1 MKLPLKMG
9 SKGDDVKELQKAL
22 GIPVDKEKTGYFGKL
37 TKEAV
42 IKFQK
47 ENGLKQD
54 GVVGEGTWGLLT
66 KPKLNIPGDIQL
78 KIEEVKKL
86 YPEITDKEVFK
97 ISNAETP
104 NILSFTGMT
113 NSLTYVEATS
123 ADPEAEEK
131 LKNLISDLKRDIY
144 NFDWNGINDIV
155 YGFLTNDQ
163 IIKEYENFKNDP
175 NNYFLSKNKNGVKDL
190 TPDDGIITKDIKTS
204 DILSILSLPGLSQN
218 ITGKAFDILSV
229 DIVWWDNQL
238 LKDTT
243 KTSFENLLIPKQW
256 LDANIQNYGFVRPYS
271 DKPWHLYYVGIPK
284 DETKTRS
291 ETIKIKYI
299 ESKKIIIEGEFEFD
313 VRNIGLLDHT
323 TKTEEESLGMFSLVG
338 PGEIYEYIQDEEQI
352 LNNHDE
358 DYFDLEQYRENNYSG
373 SEESAYDYSVIQAI
387 DPPVFSIP
395 PGQEEDYLKYL
406 NGSNSSYNAGTAY
419 TDVPFWLYMNH
430 QRGSEGARQLWK
442 VSRGEMSKFGVPVS
456 HFTKNWPGKWVAPNG
471 VTKEEVPGLYSSNPR
486 RLGEAFLS
494 LQFSLY
500 QKKFSD
506 TVNKNWKPDSK
517 AQPNQD
523 KKVGAKTPS
532 GEPMTYGYLYNQ
544 FAGAIHLL
552 QKSNINRDLLNM
564 RTLGIFG
571 AIENGLNC
579 SDNGGSFGSMFQIG
593 SSYSH
598 KLLYDT
604 GNSYYTVG
612 SSYKVNDFAYATY
625 GGLSVYRMKELLV
638 WYLPYLN
645 DGFNWFRSKTGFRGQ
660 A

>member
-9 SKGDDVKELQKAL
+9 SKGDDVKELQNVL
-22 GIPVDKEKTGYFGKL
+22 GIPVDKEKVGYFGKL

-54 GVVGEGTWGLLT
+54 GIVGEGTWGLLS

-97 ISNAETP
+97 ISNAETQ
-104 NILSFTGMT
+104 NIVSFTGMT

-123 ADPEAEEK
+123 ADPEAEDK
-131 LKNLISDLKRDIY
+131 LEDLISDLKRDVY
-144 NFDWNGINDIV
+144 NFKWYGVHDIV

-175 NNYFLSKNKNGVKDL
+175 NHFNLKNGNATFTLMEDEIL
-190 TPDDGIITKDIKTS
+190 ETS

-229 DIVWWDNQL
+229 DIDWWLNQFL
-238 LKDTT
+238 ETSS
-243 KTSFENLLIPKQW
+243 TSFQNTLTPKQW
-256 LDANIQNYGFVRPYS
+256 LDNNIENYGFVRPYN

-284 DETKTRS
+284 NETKTRN
-291 ETIKIKYI
+291 ETVKIKYI

-323 TKTEEESLGMFSLVG
+323 IKNEEESLGMFSLVG

-373 SEESAYDYSVIQAI
+373 SEESAYDYSVIKVN

-406 NGSNSSYNAGTAY
+406 NSSSSSYKSGTVY

-430 QRGSEGARQLWK
+430 QRGNEGARQLWK
-442 VSRGEMSKFGVPVS
+442 VSKGEMSKFGVPLS
-456 HFTKNWPGKWVAPNG
+456 HFTQNWPGNWVAPNG
-471 VTKEEVPGLYSSNPR
+471 VTKNQLPGLYANDSR
-486 RLGEAFLS
+486 KLGETFLAI
-494 LQFSLY
+494 QFMLY
-500 QKKFSD
+500 QKRYGD
-506 TVNKNWKPDSK
+506 TVNKNWNSTSK
-517 AQPNQD
+517 AQPWQD
-523 KKVGAKTPS
+523 KKVKALTPN

-552 QKSNINRDLLNM
+552 QKSKINRDLLNM

-579 SDNGGSFGSMFQIG
+579 SDNGGSYGSMFQIG

-604 GNSYYTVG
+604 GNPKYKVG
-612 SSYKVNDFAYATY
+612 NSYKVNDFSYATY
-625 GGLSVYRMKELLV
+625 GGLSVYNMKELLV
-638 WYLPYLN
+638 WYLPYLD